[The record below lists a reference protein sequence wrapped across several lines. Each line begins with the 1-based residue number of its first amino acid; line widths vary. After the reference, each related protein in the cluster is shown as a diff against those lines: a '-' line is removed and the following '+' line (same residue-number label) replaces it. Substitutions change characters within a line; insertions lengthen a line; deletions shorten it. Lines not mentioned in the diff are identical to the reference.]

1 MPLPLLGALVFLAAT
16 SVAFAEER
24 VAYVFAD
31 VLRLRAD
38 PGEGGATVAKLRI
51 NTELILIEERGSWSR
66 VSVPDRGLEGW
77 VLTSLVADAPVDPAL
92 AADKATRATGDE
104 RWQWAERAVAL
115 DGTSRA
121 SWKLLRAAYAASR
134 RTDKLR
140 WVDQVL
146 AGRAPGVLATCYEG
160 KALLI
165 ARFDGDGAISSA
177 DGVAVDGLPWYRIGE
192 SGPEQL
198 PGTPF
203 VRTETATTQANQQV
217 ESMGACEEDG
227 ALYAT
232 VPLVQVKAPAR
243 AVGAGATSACKAAKP
258 VEGDDYTFREES
270 RTWYAPSFGGK
281 ARLRVSRWNYTWSH
295 CEGDDQ
301 CGSEES
307 SGFCSAGTTPR
318 GGASATV
325 VTTEFGGC

>member
-1 MPLPLLGALVFLAAT
+1 MPLPVLGVLVFLATT
-16 SVAFAEER
+16 SAALAEER
-24 VAYVFAD
+24 TAYVFAD

-38 PGEGGATVAKLRI
+38 PGEGGATVAKLRV
-51 NTELILIEERGSWSR
+51 NTELTVAEERGAWSR

-77 VLTSLVADAPVDPAL
+77 VLTSLVADAPVD
-92 AADKATRATGDE
+92 AAFAAEKATGAVGDE

-134 RTDKLR
+134 RTDKVR

-146 AGRAPGVLATCYEG
+146 AGRSPGVLAVCYEG
-160 KALLI
+160 MALVI

-177 DGVAVDGLPWYRIGE
+177 DGAAIEGLPWYRIGE

-203 VRTETATTQANQQV
+203 LRTETATTKANQQV
-217 ESMGACEEDG
+217 ESMGACDEDG
-227 ALYAT
+227 TLYAT
-232 VPLVQVKAPAR
+232 VPLVPVKAPAR
-243 AVGAGATSACKAAKP
+243 AVRAAATRACEAAKP

-270 RTWYAPSFGGK
+270 TTWYAPSFGGK

-307 SGFCSAGTTPR
+307 SGFCTAGTAPR
-318 GGASATV
+318 GGASATI